1 MTPGQD
7 TVYYHTKDDFD
18 GSLEIAGSLCKTRTW
33 GCREEMTKMSVRDPQ
48 KERMWSEPE
57 EGSLGNRGGQE
68 GDIGGRSKFPEDN
81 SYC

>member
-1 MTPGQD
+1 M
-7 TVYYHTKDDFD
+7 
-18 GSLEIAGSLCKTRTW
+18 SLC
-33 GCREEMTKMSVRDPQ
+33 DPQ

-68 GDIGGRSKFPEDN
+68 GDIGGRNKFPEDN